1 MLTSEKLK
9 KSGLLCLN
17 DGVVLSPRLGLYQSV
32 KLESLWLF
40 GYELVLGL
48 LALGLVWSQLGFR
61 VGPFKLSRIR
71 PGMGLITTGVTAGF
85 RTRPGRVL
93 AYGAGNC
100 GAGPRG
106 LEGREGIDSLGVRE
120 KEHERK
126 REC

>member
-9 KSGLLCLN
+9 KSGLLCLK

-48 LALGLVWSQLGFR
+48 LALGLVWSQLGLR

-85 RTRPGRVL
+85 RTRPGRYWPMGPAIAVQ
-93 AYGAGNC
+93 AQGVSRAG
-100 GAGPRG
+100 
-106 LEGREGIDSLGVRE
+106 
-120 KEHERK
+120 KE
-126 REC
+126 